1 MSLRWF
7 LLQIGTIARSYV
19 VLAVRASRPTA
30 TRCTSVTS
38 ATELGIYD
46 VGRPEAP
53 QRLSRLPLPH
63 LENEDVDVGHIGGR
77 DYEIINDPWL
87 HRRRAIYIIDPA
99 VPLLASATPVEVP
112 GLDGLATQTPG
123 SSNRHIAN
131 CAPSVSTCGRR
142 APSES
147 LTVFDL
153 ADPSK
158 PKCLDASTDPDS
170 ANDSPLDPST
180 TSH

>member
-1 MSLRWF
+1 M
-7 LLQIGTIARSYV
+7 
-19 VLAVRASRPTA
+19 
-30 TRCTSVTS
+30 
-38 ATELGIYD
+38 
-46 VGRPEAP
+46 
-53 QRLSRLPLPH
+53 
-63 LENEDVDVGHIGGR
+63 
-77 DYEIINDPWL
+77 
-87 HRRRAIYIIDPA
+87 
-99 VPLLASATPVEVP
+99 PLLASATPVEVP

-131 CAPSVSTCGRR
+131 CAPLR

-158 PKCLDASTDPDS
+158 PKCLDASTGPDS